1 MTDKSKMNDI
11 QPIPL
16 GSTAAALISAAMGC
30 LAMSIAHQAA
40 TQSKALEALISNLA
54 VWIPDSIEISSY
66 PGIEIIGLVIWL
78 ISWFV
83 LNRVWKQ
90 RDLSLM
96 LVLTAFMG
104 IIVLSTIIYWFSIE
118 NNISSALLMH

>member
-1 MTDKSKMNDI
+1 MTDKSKTNDI

-40 TQSKALEALISNLA
+40 TQSKALEALINDLA
-54 VWIPDSIEISSY
+54 VWIPGSIKISSY

-78 ISWFV
+78 TSWFI

-90 RDLSLM
+90 RDLSLL
-96 LVLTAFMG
+96 LVLTTLIG
-104 IIVLSTIIYWFSIE
+104 LIVLSTIIYWFPIE
-118 NNISSALLMH
+118 SNISSVLSMH